1 MYERI
6 LELFVAAG
14 TPIAALVA
22 ALIAHRFG
30 AIQADIARRQVS
42 IADDAGLTARNKLRM
57 DMYQERM
64 QVYKAVRN
72 LFGQFGVNGKI
83 SHDDEV
89 QYLEGIASAR
99 WVFGKE
105 VDTFLSTKLWG
116 AIAAYIAAHNSYD
129 EHANTNARADAARNK
144 ADRRAELL
152 SMKEEVDTLFA
163 RFMEFEQ

>member
-1 MYERI
+1 MNDRTI
-6 LELFVAAG
+6 DLFIAAG
-14 TPIAALVA
+14 TPLA
-22 ALIAHRFG
+22 ALIAAFIAYRFG
-30 AIQADIARRQVS
+30 AIQAEIARRQVS

-57 DMYQERM
+57 DMYEERM

-83 SHDDEV
+83 SRDDEM

-105 VDTFLSTKLWG
+105 VDTFLRTKLWG
-116 AIAAYIAAHNSYD
+116 AIAEYIAAHNSYD
-129 EHANTNARADAARNK
+129 EHANTSARADAARNK

-152 SMKEEVDTLFA
+152 SMQEEVDTLFA

>member
-1 MYERI
+1 MDDRTI
-6 LELFVAAG
+6 DLFIAAG
-14 TPIAALVA
+14 TPLA
-22 ALIAHRFG
+22 ALIAAFIAYRFG
-30 AIQADIARRQVS
+30 AIQAEIARRQVS

-72 LFGQFGVNGKI
+72 LFGQFGVNGRI
-83 SHDDEV
+83 SRDDEI

-116 AIAAYIAAHNSYD
+116 AIAQYIAAHNSYD
-129 EHANTNARADAARNK
+129 ELANTNARADAARNK

-152 SMKEEVDTLFA
+152 SMQEEVDTLFA
-163 RFMEFEQ
+163 RFMEFEL